1 MKKRFITASIGI
13 ALLSSCVSTKQY
25 NDLETRYRN
34 SMRENA
40 KLRKDSD
47 ALKVLQEEHSS
58 LQEEKKQLV
67 LQRDNLQNE
76 LSSLNQNY
84 ENLKKDYEA
93 LSSQNSA
100 MLKENA
106 EKNRQLLSDLE
117 KTRSELDEKKASLA
131 KTETELADKITRIN
145 DLEGLL
151 SEQKQTLTNLK
162 NTVQKALK
170 SYEGKG
176 LTVEEKEGKVYISME
191 NKLLFAS
198 GKWAVG
204 EQGIA
209 ALKQISNVLKNEAD
223 LNILIEGHTD
233 NVEFSGATAVK
244 DNWDLSVMR
253 ATSITKVLEKNGV
266 SPIQMT
272 AAGRSEY
279 IPVADN
285 NTSEGK
291 TKNRRVEIILT
302 PNYDEIFKVLNE
314 M

>member
-1 MKKRFITASIGI
+1 MKKRWITLSVGI
-13 ALLSSCVSTKQY
+13 VLLFNCVSTQKY

-47 ALKVLQEEHSS
+47 ILKVLQNEHNI
-58 LQEEKKQLV
+58 LQKDKTALE
-67 LQRDNLQNE
+67 LQKDDLQNE

-84 ENLKKDYEA
+84 NNLKKDYEA
-93 LSSQNSA
+93 LSSKNSA
-100 MLKENA
+100 MLKKNA
-106 EKNRQLLSDLE
+106 EKNRELLSNLE
-117 KTRSELDEKKASLA
+117 KVRTELDAKKASLA
-131 KTETELADKITRIN
+131 QTEKELANKIARI
-145 DLEGLL
+145 DELENLL
-151 SEQKQTLTNLK
+151 SEQKRMLADLK
-162 NTVQKALK
+162 KSVEKALK

-176 LTVEEKEGKVYISME
+176 LTVEEKEGKIYISME

-198 GKWAVG
+198 GKWVVQ
-204 EQGIA
+204 EQGIM
-209 ALKQISNVLKNEAD
+209 ALKQISEVLKNEAD

-279 IPVADN
+279 IPVFDN
-285 NTSEGK
+285 NSSEGK
-291 TKNRRVEIILT
+291 AKNRRVEIILT
-302 PNYDEIFKVLNE
+302 PDYNKILEILNKI
-314 M
+314 